1 VGLDLEGKLSVFE
14 PISVLQLLDYSRS
27 TGELSLDIGKNSA
40 RVYFDRGRVIF
51 AEISNREQKLGQ
63 FLVTHNLVKQ
73 DAVDRVLAKKRR
85 GRRLGELLLED
96 GAISE
101 RELRVAV
108 EEQIKEVVYEVV
120 RWKRGSFRFDAGKKP
135 ASQDIFID
143 IPLDNL
149 MLEGL
154 KRLDEEGENGE

>member
-1 VGLDLEGKLSVFE
+1 MDLEGNLSVFE
-14 PISVLQLLDYSRS
+14 PISVLQMLNYSRS
-27 TGELSLDIGKNSA
+27 TGELSLDIGRNSA
-40 RVYFDRGRVIF
+40 RIYFDRGSVVF
-51 AEISNREQKLGQ
+51 AEINERELKLGQ
-63 FLVTHNLVKQ
+63 FLVAHNLVKQ
-73 DAVDRVLAKKRR
+73 DAVDRVLGNKHK
-85 GRRLGELLLED
+85 GKRLGELLVED

-120 RWKRGSFRFDAGKKP
+120 RWRKGWFRFDAGRKP
-135 ASQDIFID
+135 SKQDIFID